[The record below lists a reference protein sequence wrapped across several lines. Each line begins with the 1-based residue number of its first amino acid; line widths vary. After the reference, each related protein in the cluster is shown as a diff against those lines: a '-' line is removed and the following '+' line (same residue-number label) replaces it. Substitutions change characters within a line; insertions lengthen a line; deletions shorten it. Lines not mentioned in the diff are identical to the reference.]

1 MTSRCCGSWVDSC
14 SWAVVVGRRG
24 PTGPHPSLRL
34 RGRSCRRQRP
44 RDVELDTARPDLRL
58 TRTHARADFDA
69 SDPDRL
75 ASLLEAV
82 KATRHRRC
90 AGWHGATGHEQR
102 DQDPQ
107 YADLQPACGRSTT
120 ARRPITG
127 FSPVSLRHASDRLGG
142 PVADERPEQSQR
154 AACLSRC
161 VIKGIWFLHGLPS
174 AAALGGLRNGG
185 PTTSAQT
192 SQDGRLPKSCHGDL
206 FRRCTLA
213 AIVAR

>member
-1 MTSRCCGSWVDSC
+1 VDSC

-44 RDVELDTARPDLRL
+44 RDVELDTARPDLPL

-69 SDPDRL
+69 SDPNRL
-75 ASLLEAV
+75 ASLLNAV

-90 AGWHGATGHEQR
+90 AGWHGATGHEQH

-107 YADLQPACGRSTT
+107 HADLQPARGRSAT

-127 FSPVSLRHASDRLGG
+127 FSPASLRHASDRL
-142 PVADERPEQSQR
+142 S
-154 AACLSRC
+154 AACLSRR
-161 VIKGIWFLHGLPS
+161 VIEGIRFLHGLPS

-192 SQDGRLPKSCHGDL
+192 PQDGRLPKSCHGDL